1 MAKWHHSLW
10 TSLLFVHND
19 HCGRKTA
26 FASTVVTGKRDST
39 VHILRHRRS
48 RAFTLVRLHGQHINA
63 RLARGQQA
71 TSRIVSPILTKVKPE
86 ISLFKDLSEIEL
98 DQLFCSWL
106 GEYMYFCSIITL
118 AVQAINMSSSPIT
131 SVQKYIVFTS
141 STWQKLL
148 SFWFLWGWLWW
159 PVPTLWGKLENKMKM
174 LNSKNLVFIHNYNYV
189 TVLKLFCPFQPKYR
203 RMMRKLWLVYQ

>member
-1 MAKWHHSLW
+1 MIQHLMAKRHHSLR

-48 RAFTLVRLHGQHINA
+48 RAFTLVRLHGQPIKLL
-63 RLARGQQA
+63 RVLRGQQA

-141 STWQKLL
+141 ST
-148 SFWFLWGWLWW
+148 
-159 PVPTLWGKLENKMKM
+159 
-174 LNSKNLVFIHNYNYV
+174 
-189 TVLKLFCPFQPKYR
+189 
-203 RMMRKLWLVYQ
+203 